1 MLGSRGAVLHR
12 GVRQNATR
20 AAVAKT
26 PSQGK
31 IEAMFTPF
39 PEVPTANQGTI
50 PLKFN
55 LGSR

>member
-1 MLGSRGAVLHR
+1 MLYYTG